1 MPAALLCEMG
11 DVAAELDRFV
21 GPSLVLGVR
30 GRVSASSEATLKLLS
45 LELLLCR

>member
-1 MPAALLCEMG
+1 MG
-11 DVAAELDRFV
+11 DVAAELERFV
-21 GPSLVLGVR
+21 GASLALLGVR